1 MDYRD
6 NNYVC
11 KRTSKAKGTE
21 RKVMRLTR
29 KQQYK
34 EDAKNIIVTGIA
46 LAVIFVMVLVMLS
59 QLATRT
65 TL

>member
-6 NNYVC
+6 NNYT
-11 KRTSKAKGTE
+11 KKTE
-21 RKVMRLTR
+21 RKVVRLTR
-29 KQQYK
+29 KQQYR
-34 EDAKNIIVTGIA
+34 EDAKNIIVVGIA
-46 LAVIFVMVLVMLS
+46 LTVTFVMVSFMIS

>member
-6 NNYVC
+6 NNY
-11 KRTSKAKGTE
+11 SKPKVE

-34 EDAKNIIVTGIA
+34 EDAKNIVVVGIA
-46 LAVIFVMVLVMLS
+46 LTVTFVMVSFMIS

>member
-6 NNYVC
+6 NNY
-11 KRTSKAKGTE
+11 SKPKVE

-34 EDAKNIIVTGIA
+34 EDAKNIVVVGIA
-46 LAVIFVMVLVMLS
+46 LTVTFVMVSCMIS